1 VRPYQISAG
10 FLVGLVEIDD
20 RDGDIPSDLGYLDL
34 GAQRTFEIPDQLIA
48 DGLTPGQYPS
58 LERGI
63 AAFNFAKNVIDQ
75 VLLLQ
80 QPRMRRAAR
89 RVLRRRLQLRLVTGL
104 RSVGVPIESIRRLLS
119 AKVLV
124 PAALLTTSSR

>member
-1 VRPYQISAG
+1 M
-10 FLVGLVEIDD
+10 GLVEIDD

-80 QPRMRRAAR
+80 QPRMRRAAGAR
-89 RVLRRRLQLRLVTGL
+89 TP
-104 RSVGVPIESIRRLLS
+104 GVSLT
-119 AKVLV
+119 A
-124 PAALLTTSSR
+124 AALLLRDLRQGGRLGHRQLQGLNHIH